1 MTTIA
6 FDGHSL
12 AADRQVSSDGALY
25 RHSIKLHH
33 VPGGVFACAGS
44 VSQTHKFLRWY
55 KAGMKSE
62 PPVLDCFDAISLV
75 KGKVSEWEGSDEI
88 PSDNQKLA
96 IGSGMVWAMAA
107 MDFGMSAREA
117 VTYAATRDNQ
127 TGGTVD
133 VYLPRREPATKK
145 KK

>member
-1 MTTIA
+1 
-6 FDGHSL
+6 
-12 AADRQVSSDGALY
+12 
-25 RHSIKLHH
+25 
-33 VPGGVFACAGS
+33 
-44 VSQTHKFLRWY
+44 
-55 KAGMKSE
+55 MKSE
-62 PPVLDCFDAISLV
+62 PPVLDCFAAISLV